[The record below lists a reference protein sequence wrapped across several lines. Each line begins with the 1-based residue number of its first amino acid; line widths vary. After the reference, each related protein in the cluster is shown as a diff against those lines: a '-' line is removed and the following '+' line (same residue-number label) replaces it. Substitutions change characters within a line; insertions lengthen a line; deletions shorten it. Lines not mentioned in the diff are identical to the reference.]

1 MTPFRGADER
11 AGVIGRRSSL
21 RATFVVAAVLLLAQV
36 VIGGRASFGN
46 LGAVPAIHT
55 KPDWYVALDRAH
67 GRTTAANL
75 AWLERGTVPGAG
87 TAYESMV
94 RSAIL
99 DLHRLSSPD
108 GAMAAGPAGKW
119 AYDWPR
125 DTAFVAVALARSGH
139 RDDALAMLGWLG
151 ARQRPDGL
159 LEARYRLDG
168 SGVPDARPAQAD
180 GPGWV
185 LWAVGAISTGE
196 EQAEPRGARD
206 HPARR
211 ADDLPPAVRTLA
223 TRSLDR
229 LLRQTDHGRR
239 LPPATPDYWEVPQTE
254 VSLGEAAPVLAGLQS
269 ASSLFARLGD
279 PRRAADAHRAADR
292 FAGVVDDA
300 FGPTFQRYGD
310 RGGRDAAL
318 AMLMPPFVRA
328 DGRFGTRRGESGR
341 RLAAAWTDYQDGAL
355 RAGGGLAPGTA
366 WLRFGESWTPET
378 ALVAYSA
385 AASGRTVVA
394 RRWMDWLSAHRTPWG
409 ALPEKVMADGRPAG
423 PAPLAWTGA
432 LVVLTADELD
442 RRP

>member
-1 MTPFRGADER
+1 
-11 AGVIGRRSSL
+11 VIGRRGSL
-21 RATFVVAAVLLLAQV
+21 RAAFVVAIGLLLAQAV
-36 VIGGRASFGN
+36 VGGRASFGS
-46 LGAVPAIHT
+46 LGAVPAIAT
-55 KPDWYVALDRAH
+55 APDWYVALDRAH
-67 GRTTAANL
+67 GRTTAGNL
-75 AWLERGTVPGAG
+75 AWLERGVVPGAG

-99 DLHRLSSPD
+99 DLHRLSTPD
-108 GAMAAGPAGKW
+108 GAMAAGPGGKW

-151 ARQRPDGL
+151 AQQRPDGL

-185 LWAVGAISTGE
+185 LWAVGAVVTE
-196 EQAEPRGARD
+196 EERPEPHD
-206 HPARR
+206 RR
-211 ADDLPPAVRTLA
+211 NPRVAAADELPPAVRLLA

-229 LLRQTDHGRR
+229 LLEQTDHGRR
-239 LPPATPDYWEVPQTE
+239 LPPVTPDYWEVPQTA
-254 VSLGEAAPVLAGLQS
+254 VSLGEVAPVLAGLQ
-269 ASSLFARLGD
+269 ASSGLFSRLGD
-279 PRRAADAHRAADR
+279 PRRAADALRAAGG
-292 FAGVVDDA
+292 FAAVVDEA

-310 RGGRDAAL
+310 RGGRDASL

-328 DGRFGTRRGESGR
+328 DGRFGTHRGESGR
-341 RLAAAWTDYQDGAL
+341 RVAAAWTDYQDGAL

-366 WLRFGESWTPET
+366 WLRHGESWTPET

-409 ALPEKVMADGRPAG
+409 SLPEKVLPDGRPAG